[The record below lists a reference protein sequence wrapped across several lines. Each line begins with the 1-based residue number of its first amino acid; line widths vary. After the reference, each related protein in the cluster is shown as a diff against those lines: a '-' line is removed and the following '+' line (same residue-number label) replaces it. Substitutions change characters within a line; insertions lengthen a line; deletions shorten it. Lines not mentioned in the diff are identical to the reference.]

1 MKGVLGYQV
10 VRRFED
16 GVIKE
21 PAMDKA
27 GKEMDELTKATGR
40 GTTMTRQSAGG
51 MRTPAEGGS

>member
-1 MKGVLGYQV
+1 MKGVPGCQV
-10 VRRFED
+10 VQLFED
-16 GVIKE
+16 VIKE

>member
-21 PAMDKA
+21 PAIDKA
-27 GKEMDELTKATGR
+27 GKEMAEQTKATGKR
-40 GTTMTRQSAGG
+40 NHHDKAICGG
-51 MRTPAEGGS
+51 YEDSS

>member
-1 MKGVLGYQV
+1 MKGVLGCQV
-10 VRRFED
+10 VQLFED

-51 MRTPAEGGS
+51 MRTPAEGGF